1 MKRLQGSMLLVLL
14 ALGSLAAANP
24 SQAARRCVEAACFDA
39 AAAIGETSGTLRG
52 AGLLEY
58 MVWDVYA
65 AALYTA
71 NDSAPLPKRPQRLVL
86 HYLREI
92 DGDDIRLST
101 REALKK
107 NTTIDAEALR
117 ERIDRVCA
125 LYPDVKA
132 GDRYEI
138 VFVPGAGTTLIFN
151 GAVQATIEGDDF
163 AEAFLGIWLS
173 DRFCLDEE
181 LQQKLV
187 GARVSDGKLVPAAP

>member
-1 MKRLQGSMLLVLL
+1 MKRFGALVLPLLL
-14 ALGSLAAANP
+14 ALAGSAVANQAP
-24 SQAARRCVEAACFDA
+24 AARRCIEKACFDA
-39 AAAIGETSGTLRG
+39 TAAIGETSGTLRG

-65 AALYTA
+65 AALYTT
-71 NDSAPLPKRPQRLVL
+71 NDAAPLPKRPQRLVL

-92 DGDDIRLST
+92 DGEDIRRST
-101 REALKK
+101 REALRK

-117 ERIDRVCA
+117 ERVDRVCA

-138 VFVPGAGTTLIFN
+138 VFVPGEGTTLIFN
-151 GAVQATIEGDDF
+151 GAVQGTIEGDDF

-173 DRFCLDEE
+173 ERFCLDAA

-187 GARVSDGKLVPAAP
+187 GARPSDGRLVPGSR